1 MNTLAQNLDSIQ
13 QNAGIKDQGTLG
25 DIISLIFKTYIFY
38 AAGIL
43 LLVYLVM
50 GGFQLMFS
58 KGDPKAAEGAKGKI
72 TNALIGFIIVVF
84 AYFIV
89 RLLGSIF
96 HIGPFIQI
104 FGGGRSIR

>member
-1 MNTLAQNLDSIQ
+1 MLAQNLDSIQ

-25 DIISLIFKTYIFY
+25 DIISQIFKTYIFY

-58 KGDPKAAEGAKGKI
+58 KGDPKATEGAKGKI
-72 TNALIGFIIVVF
+72 TNALIGFVIVFIAFWLVRIIGQVF
-84 AYFIV
+84 DIDQFT
-89 RLLGSIF
+89 
-96 HIGPFIQI
+96 QI